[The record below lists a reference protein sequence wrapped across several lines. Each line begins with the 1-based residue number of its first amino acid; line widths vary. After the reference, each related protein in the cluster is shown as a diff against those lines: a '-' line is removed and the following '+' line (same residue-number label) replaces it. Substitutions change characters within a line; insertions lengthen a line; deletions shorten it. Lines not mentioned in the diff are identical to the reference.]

1 MKKHIIASIGI
12 AVLTAVNLVA
22 QTTPSIA
29 QQDDGSLTLPAS
41 KAVLNKASADS
52 RLTYASEGGKNN
64 IDYWVS
70 AKDTVSWNFTVKE
83 PGKFKV
89 TTEIAAMK
97 SSNFE
102 LVVGDKKVQGTSPAT
117 GGWTNFQKTEIKD
130 TLEIPAGTVT
140 LTVKPIADGWNVTNL
155 KSIKLTPVK

>member
-1 MKKHIIASIGI
+1 MKKHIITSICI

-29 QQDDGSLTLPAS
+29 QQDEGTVTLPAS
-41 KAVLNKASADS
+41 KAVLNIVSDHSQLK
-52 RLTYASEGGKNN
+52 YASGDGKDN
-64 IDYWVS
+64 IDNWGS
-70 AKDTVSWNFTVKE
+70 AKDTVSWTFTVKE

-89 TTEIAAMK
+89 TTEISAMK

-140 LTVKPIADGWNVTNL
+140 LTVKPIADGWNYTNL
-155 KSIKLTPVK
+155 KSIKLTLAK